1 MYKLTGK
8 QILLVE
14 DEVLIGM
21 STKMNLEKKGYNVIH
36 ACTPEKAISTIE
48 DNENISLVLMD
59 IDLGSNID
67 GIKTA
72 KQMLERKDLPIVFV
86 SSHTE
91 PEIISLTEEITSYG
105 YVVKDSNIV
114 AYDAS
119 IKMAYR
125 LFIEKKRKEIFSI
138 YIQTALENANEP
150 LFICDTNGDIVFLNK
165 AYLAVQGLTDSNLV
179 KHKFEDYSKEIT
191 VYSTTG
197 ERLNKQD
204 WASTRPLHG
213 KVGDNVILYV
223 YNHSIKKVLVNY
235 YSYAPIYNNMKAI
248 IGSYVKIGSNVE
260 NSDERIIEL
269 IRREMNHQEKDVY
282 R

>member
-1 MYKLTGK
+1 MYNLADK

-21 STKMNLEKKGYNVIH
+21 STKKSLEKKGYNVIH
-36 ACTPEKAISTIE
+36 ASTPDKALSSIE
-48 DNENISLVLMD
+48 ENDNISLVLMD
-59 IDLGSNID
+59 IDLGTNID

-72 KQMLERKDLPIVFV
+72 KKMLERKDVPIVFV

-105 YVVKDSNIV
+105 YVVKNSNIV

-165 AYLAVQGLTDSNLV
+165 AYLAVQGLTDSKLV
-179 KHKFEDYSKEIT
+179 KHRFEDYSKEIS
-191 VYSTTG
+191 VFSNTG
-197 ERLNKQD
+197 ERLDQQD

-213 KVGDNVILYV
+213 KIGENVILYV
-223 YNHSIKKVLVNY
+223 YNHSIKKILVNC
-235 YSYAPIYNNMKAI
+235 YSYAPIYNNMKEV
-248 IGSYVKIGSNVE
+248 IGSYVKIGANLE
-260 NSDERIIEL
+260 NPDECIIERIRKEVD
-269 IRREMNHQEKDVY
+269 HK
-282 R
+282 